1 MIRPPTPT
9 PARLSSWRSIGY
21 ASGNLGK
28 SAQWNT
34 VEFVYL
40 YFLVDAVGL
49 SPVQAGLVIVLPL
62 LWDGLCAPLIG
73 LLVDRYLPARLGYR
87 GLLVIGAPLS
97 VAAFIALFAAPMA
110 APDAIWLTLAVGLA
124 FRTAYSF
131 VDIPHNAML
140 MALTEDTRERSR
152 LAAWRFAFSAAGSI
166 AISLLAARWLLSGTG
181 GGGVWFAGAVSI
193 LYLLVMAA
201 AAWSAPVR
209 HRPAPSPVRGGGRDA
224 IVRLLSN
231 RRLLLLLGVCAAAS
245 VFTPLFAKMTVHY
258 ANAWL
263 GDPALATPLLLGYS
277 LAQIAAQPAWTMIAN
292 RTHKRTAALAAHGL
306 AAAVALAFAVIHPG
320 SLSMA
325 MPLFLLAGAA
335 TGGVY
340 MINWAIFPDTVE
352 DGDDA
357 LSTGLLLFVLKIAS
371 GLGMGVAAAALSMI
385 GYEPAE
391 ASGARLP
398 GIIVLMG
405 LGPVLGAVAA
415 FLFLKSL
422 RLRHER
428 CKPDRAISAVSP

>member
-1 MIRPPTPT
+1 MIGPSI
-9 PARLSSWRSIGY
+9 PAPLSRRRRIAY

-49 SPVQAGLVIVLPL
+49 SPIQAGLVIVLPL

-97 VAAFIALFAAPMA
+97 AAAFIALFAAPMA
-110 APDAIWLTLAVGLA
+110 APDAIGLILAVGLA

-181 GGGVWFAGAVSI
+181 GGMWFAGAVSI

-201 AAWSAPVR
+201 AAWRSACSRVSTSVR
-209 HRPAPSPVRGGGRDA
+209 
-224 IVRLLSN
+224 
-231 RRLLLLLGVCAAAS
+231 RR
-245 VFTPLFAKMTVHY
+245 
-258 ANAWL
+258 
-263 GDPALATPLLLGYS
+263 
-277 LAQIAAQPAWTMIAN
+277 
-292 RTHKRTAALAAHGL
+292 RTCRSSSTA
-306 AAAVALAFAVIHPG
+306 
-320 SLSMA
+320 
-325 MPLFLLAGAA
+325 
-335 TGGVY
+335 
-340 MINWAIFPDTVE
+340 
-352 DGDDA
+352 
-357 LSTGLLLFVLKIAS
+357 
-371 GLGMGVAAAALSMI
+371 
-385 GYEPAE
+385 
-391 ASGARLP
+391 
-398 GIIVLMG
+398 
-405 LGPVLGAVAA
+405 
-415 FLFLKSL
+415 
-422 RLRHER
+422 
-428 CKPDRAISAVSP
+428 